1 MESIAVDAAAAAAAA
16 ESSSGMSQR
25 HERIV
30 VRSPVRKTSW
40 VL

>member
-1 MESIAVDAAAAAAAA
+1 MKSIAVDTAAAAA